1 MLSLIFTF
9 LIIWG
14 LGKLIVLCCR
24 LTWGVVK
31 AIFSY
36 IIVPMIVIAV
46 FVSGFTYIIAGV
58 VIAAVIIGI
67 IAYFKNRRDNN
78 GNG

>member
-9 LIIWG
+9 FIIWG

-24 LTWGVVK
+24 LTWGIGKV
-31 AIFSY
+31 IFSY
-36 IIVPMIVIAV
+36 IIVPMIVIAM
-46 FVSGFTYIIAGV
+46 FISGFAYIVVGA

-67 IAYFKNRRDNN
+67 VSYCKNKKE
-78 GNG
+78 